1 MQELESKN
9 KENNFLRVIWLK
21 FRNLDPKI
29 QGAIIL
35 ILMLLIGIIIRW
47 SFIIESVIRSFNF
60 FSK

>member
-9 KENNFLRVIWLK
+9 KENNFFSVIWLK

-29 QGAIIL
+29 QGAIFL
-35 ILMLLIGIIIRW
+35 ILVLLIGIVIRW

>member
-35 ILMLLIGIIIRW
+35 ILMLLIGIIILW
-47 SFIIESVIRSFNF
+47 SFIIESVIRIFNF